1 MQTVTIVELRS
12 KISCKSFSQD
22 YTRPPSGGLFFY
34 LNKNK
39 DIIIKMKS
47 TPRETKEAIE
57 KYNIIVEHL
66 IREGYA
72 QDKESADLIINGMS
86 EEWYGTII
94 NE

>member
-1 MQTVTIVELRS
+1 
-12 KISCKSFSQD
+12 
-22 YTRPPSGGLFFY
+22 
-34 LNKNK
+34 
-39 DIIIKMKS
+39 MKS

-57 KYNIIVEHL
+57 KYNIIVDHL

>member
-1 MQTVTIVELRS
+1 
-12 KISCKSFSQD
+12 
-22 YTRPPSGGLFFY
+22 
-34 LNKNK
+34 
-39 DIIIKMKS
+39 MKS

-94 NE
+94 NEWGYK